1 MTKKEFFSIRDLL
14 VTSNEEDY
22 NVGIENIKNIK
33 PGKVKL
39 SLFAKSLRGYQR
51 KRFEDFVAQTFGFEL
66 EITEWNTMFETI
78 KNECDETDKEIVED
92 IINKDLSMLKEH
104 YSFIKNFKIKLKW

>member
-33 PGKVKL
+33 PGKV
-39 SLFAKSLRGYQR
+39 SR
-51 KRFEDFVAQTFGFEL
+51 
-66 EITEWNTMFETI
+66 I
-78 KNECDETDKEIVED
+78 K
-92 IINKDLSMLKEH
+92 IIS
-104 YSFIKNFKIKLKW
+104 